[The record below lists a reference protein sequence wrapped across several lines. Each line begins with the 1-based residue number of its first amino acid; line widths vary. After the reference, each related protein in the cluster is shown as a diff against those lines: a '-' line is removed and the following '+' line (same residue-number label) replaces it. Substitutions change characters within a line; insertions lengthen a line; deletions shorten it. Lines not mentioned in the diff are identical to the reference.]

1 MIQLQLLLIDFV
13 TILKSRIVNGII
25 GTKVG
30 MTSIYA
36 ADGRFIACTVVE
48 VSPNVVT
55 QVKTED
61 ADGYD
66 ALQFS
71 YGDAN
76 PKNANQAI
84 TGHFKNANTS
94 PKKKSVEFRNCSLDK
109 NLGDSVTIGE
119 VFSEGDTVNARG
131 ISKGKGFQGVVK
143 RHGFGGVQNATHGQH
158 NRQRAPGSIGASS
171 YPSKVVKG
179 LRMAGQK
186 GTENIKIRNLKIA
199 KILPEKNLL
208 LVKGAIPGYKGSI
221 VIIEKI

>member
-1 MIQLQLLLIDFV
+1 
-13 TILKSRIVNGII
+13 
-25 GTKVG
+25 

-36 ADGRFIACTVVE
+36 ADGKFIACTVVE
-48 VSPNVVT
+48 VSPNIIT

-71 YGDAN
+71 YGEAKA
-76 PKNANQAI
+76 KNSNQAI
-84 TGHFKNANTS
+84 TGHFKNANTT
-94 PKKKSVEFRNCSLDK
+94 PKRKSVEFRNCSLNK
-109 NLGDSVTIGE
+109 SLGEEVNVTD
-119 VFSEGDTVNARG
+119 VFAEGDTVHARG

-143 RHGFGGVQNATHGQH
+143 RHGFHGVGGATHGQH
-158 NRQRAPGSIGASS
+158 NRQRAAGSIGASS

-179 LRMAGQK
+179 LRMAGQT
-186 GTENIKIRNLKIA
+186 GTDNVKVRNLKIA

-221 VIIEKI
+221 VIIEKN

>member
-1 MIQLQLLLIDFV
+1 M
-13 TILKSRIVNGII
+13 NGII
-25 GTKVG
+25 GTKIG

-48 VSPNVVT
+48 VSPNIVT

-61 ADGYD
+61 TDGYS

-71 YGDAN
+71 YGEAKA
-76 PKNANQAI
+76 KNANKAI

-94 PKKKSVEFRNCSLDK
+94 PKRKSVEFRDCSLNK
-109 NLGDSVTIGE
+109 NLGEEVVVTD
-119 VFSEGDTVNARG
+119 VFAEGDTVHARG

-179 LRMAGQK
+179 LRMAGQT
-186 GTENIKIRNLKIA
+186 GTDNVKIRNLKIA

-208 LVKGAIPGYKGSI
+208 LVKGAIPGHKGSI
-221 VIIEKI
+221 VIIEKN